1 VSGDSAWRELTAI
14 TAKLGDDE
22 VRVLVRIAQ
31 RLQGGMQS
39 YGQLYL
45 NIDRREF
52 RRTEARQE
60 IEDALVY
67 LACAWLKDQGEP
79 R

>member
-1 VSGDSAWRELTAI
+1 MSGDSAWRELTAI

>member
-1 VSGDSAWRELTAI
+1 MSGESPWRELTAI
-14 TAKLGDDE
+14 TAQLGDEE
-22 VRVLVRIAQ
+22 VRVLVRIAE
-31 RLQGGMQS
+31 RLRGGMHS
-39 YGQLYL
+39 YGQLSL

>member
-14 TAKLGDDE
+14 TAQLGDDE

-31 RLQGGMQS
+31 RLQGGMHR

-45 NIDRREF
+45 NVDRREF

-67 LACAWLKDQGEP
+67 LACAWLKDQGDP

>member
-1 VSGDSAWRELTAI
+1 VSGESAWRELTAI

-31 RLQGGMQS
+31 RLEGGMQS

-45 NIDRREF
+45 NVDRREF